1 MRRRFNNYEHCGIP
15 MIFIIGFGPFGLS
28 DETVCKFW
36 VDKIKATGYNH
47 FRWFQ
52 HAGVS
57 ELADEADSKSVGG
70 NTVWV
75 QVFCQIQGGRVI
87 F

>member
-1 MRRRFNNYEHCGIP
+1 
-15 MIFIIGFGPFGLS
+15 MILSTYRQIIYAVLDIVFLS
-28 DETVCKFW
+28 TPVYKFW
-36 VDKIKATGYNH
+36 VDKTRTTRYNH
-47 FRWFQ
+47 FRWFP

-75 QVFCQIQGGRVI
+75 QVPSPALYIAFTMDC
-87 F
+87 